1 MKLTDSY
8 KRLKARRPEL
18 EVAEAELA
26 LSEAIA
32 DLIVDARVRAGLTQ
46 AEVARRAR
54 TSQARISEL
63 ERGEAN
69 PTVDT
74 LARVAGALGGFIDL
88 GAFLAMM
95 ESASVT
101 NTGTFRA
108 VPVQLSFFTSA
119 ITEGAV
125 SAAAAFS
132 VTVTQEEGF
141 VLNSTEEEVVAA
153 ANSELALAA

>member
-8 KRLKARRPEL
+8 ARLKARRPEL
-18 EVAEAELA
+18 EAAEAEIA

-32 DLIVDARVRAGLTQ
+32 DLIVDARVRTGLTQ
-46 AEVARRAR
+46 AELARRAG

-74 LARVAGALGGFIDL
+74 LARIAGALGGLLDL
-88 GAFLAMM
+88 GAFLSLVG
-95 ESASVT
+95 SANIT
-101 NTGTFRA
+101 NSGTFVA
-108 VPVQLSFFTSA
+108 VPAQMSFFTSA
-119 ITEGAV
+119 VTEGAAT
-125 SAAAAFS
+125 AASS
-132 VTVTQEEGF
+132 VAVTQEEGF
-141 VLNSTEEEVVAA
+141 VLNTPGEVTLA